1 VLMMM
6 VMLVMMLMLLVVMV
20 VLIMVMV
27 MVMMLVMRLVRD
39 LLEHLG
45 NQIAAALHGREQL
58 LAGQILPR
66 SRDDARVLV
75 QAAQH
80 GGQPVSAADGRDA
93 RLPAVRLIEPDLF
106 CKIRHSNHLLPIS
119 RWLSVAA

>member
-1 VLMMM
+1 
-6 VMLVMMLMLLVVMV
+6 MV

-27 MVMMLVMRLVRD
+27 MVMMFVMRLVRD

-58 LAGQILPR
+58 LAGILPR

-80 GGQPVSAADGRDA
+80 GDGLVDA
-93 RLPAVRLIEPDLF
+93 FSGHSAVRE
-106 CKIRHSNHLLPIS
+106 S
-119 RWLSVAA
+119 RIAPACAT